1 MPNKLHLAGDEEA
14 DRLLAENPFALL
26 VGMLLDQQIPMEVAF
41 SGPVKLQRRLGD
53 VDPGQIAAMD
63 TDELIAVFAEKPAV
77 HRYPSS
83 MAKRVQKLAESIA
96 AGYDGDTTKLWTEGD
111 PNGRQVFTR
120 LKALPGFGDQKA
132 RIFLALLGK
141 QFDLGAPGWR
151 EAAGSYG
158 DDGAHMSIAD
168 VTDEDSLL
176 KVRTYKKEQKAKAKA
191 KADTSG

>member
-1 MPNKLHLAGDEEA
+1 MPHTLHLAGDEDA

-41 SGPVKLQRRLGD
+41 SGPVKIKERLGD

-63 TDELIAVFAEKPAV
+63 PAEFIAVFAEKPAV
-77 HRYPSS
+77 HRFPSS

-96 AGYDGDTTKLWTEGD
+96 TDYDGDATKLWTEGAPD
-111 PNGRQVFTR
+111 GKKIFAR

-141 QFDLGAPGWR
+141 QFDLDAAGWR
-151 EAAGSYG
+151 EAAGTYG
-158 DDGAHMSIAD
+158 NDDVHMSIAD

-191 KADTSG
+191 DTGG

>member
-1 MPNKLHLAGDEEA
+1 MPHTLHLAGDEDA

-41 SGPVKLQRRLGD
+41 SGPVKIKERLGD

-77 HRYPSS
+77 HRFPSS

-96 AGYDGDTTKLWTEGD
+96 TDYDGDTTKLWTKGHPD
-111 PNGRQVFTR
+111 GKQIFTR

-132 RIFLALLGK
+132 KIFLALLGK

-151 EAAGSYG
+151 EAAGAYG
-158 DDGAHMSIAD
+158 NDDVHMSIAD
-168 VTDEDSLL
+168 VTDDDSLL

-191 KADTSG
+191 ATSG

>member
-1 MPNKLHLAGDEEA
+1 MPHTLHLAGDEDA

-41 SGPVKLQRRLGD
+41 SGPVKIKERLGD

-77 HRYPSS
+77 HRFPSS

-96 AGYDGDTTKLWTEGD
+96 ADYDSDTTKLWTEGD
-111 PNGRQVFTR
+111 PDGRQIFIR

-132 RIFLALLGK
+132 KIFLALLGK
-141 QFDLGAPGWR
+141 QFDLDASGWR

-158 DDGAHMSIAD
+158 NDDVHMSIAD
-168 VTDEDSLL
+168 VTDDESLL

-191 KADTSG
+191 DTSG